1 MDASTSSIE
10 AVFLTTGEAI
20 LPGRIPGGFRLDV
33 IAEYAPD
40 KIRNVVLLGH
50 SHDGKTML
58 AEAMLFAS
66 GGVARMGSPDQGT
79 ATTDFEPEE
88 QKRKISINL
97 GVAFAEHNG
106 HKVNILDAPGFFDF
120 AGQVVS
126 GLRAAEGAV
135 VVVGP
140 SSQLAVGTE
149 VAWEQCNRTSKP
161 RIVVVNKLDK
171 EHSDFYGAIDAM
183 RQNLSP
189 RPFPLH
195 LPIGA
200 EQDFRGIV
208 DLLHMKAFVTAE
220 DGKGS
225 EIPIPDEMKPRV
237 EEYRGQLIEA
247 AAESDDSLLEK
258 YLDAGTLDEEE
269 IQRGLRQGILDAKVA
284 PVVCASATKL
294 LGVRTLLSTIVELMP
309 SPEADP
315 DKPVKAFVFSTGG
328 DQFGR
333 VTYFKVI
340 AGVVKADAHLPNLSR
355 GGEERLAQIFFPRG
369 KEHVAATEVRA
380 GDIAAATKLSH
391 TLTGDTLGM
400 KDGGPLPGLDLPGP
414 AYSLAI
420 TPKARGDEEKIS
432 SGLARLSEEDPTL
445 HVERTEETHQL
456 VIAGLGDVHLD
467 VTLEKLRRKYG
478 VEATTATPRVPYRE
492 TVHGSA
498 RAEGRHVKQ
507 SGGHGQYGICVI
519 EVAPTARG
527 EGFVWEDKIFGGS
540 IPQNFRLSVQKG
552 IVDTMSKGVVAGY
565 PMVDVRVTLLDG
577 KYHSVDSNDMA
588 FQIAGSLAIR
598 KGALDAGPVLLEPIV
613 EATIRVPERN
623 LGDIMSDVN
632 GRRGKIL
639 GTEPTDG
646 YQDVKVLV
654 PESEMLRFALDLRS
668 VTQGRGSFAMKF
680 SHYEE
685 MPAHLA
691 KGIIEEFQKQ
701 HETAASAH

>member
-1 MDASTSSIE
+1 MATD
-10 AVFLTTGEAI
+10 
-20 LPGRIPGGFRLDV
+20 
-33 IAEYAPD
+33 YAPD

-66 GGVARMGSPDQGT
+66 GSIARMGSPDQST
-79 ATTDFEPEE
+79 ATMDFEPEE

-97 GVAFAEHNG
+97 GVGFAEHNG
-106 HKVNILDAPGFFDF
+106 YKINILDAPGFFDF
-120 AGQVVS
+120 AGQVLS

-140 SSQLAVGTE
+140 TAQLAVGTE
-149 VAWEQCNRTSKP
+149 VAWEHCNRTSKP

-171 EHSDFYGAIDAM
+171 ENSDFYGAVDAM
-183 RQNLSP
+183 RQTLSP

-225 EIPIPDEMKPRV
+225 EVPIPDDMKQRV

-284 PVVCASATKL
+284 PVVCASATRL

-309 SPEADP
+309 SPDADP

-333 VTYFKVI
+333 VSYFKVI
-340 AGVVKADAHLPNLSR
+340 AGAVKSDAHLPNLSR
-355 GGEERLAQIFFPRG
+355 GGDERLAQIFFPRG

-380 GDIAAATKLSH
+380 GDIAAATKLTH

-445 HVERTEETHQL
+445 HVERLEETHQL

-467 VTLEKLRRKYG
+467 VTLEKLKRKYG

-507 SGGHGQYGICVI
+507 SGGHGQYGVCTI

-540 IPQNFRLSVQKG
+540 IPHNFRPSVQKG
-552 IVDTMSKGVVAGY
+552 IVDSMSKGVVAGY
-565 PMVDVRVTLLDG
+565 PMVDVKVTLLDG

-613 EATIRVPERN
+613 EATIHVPERN

-639 GTEPTDG
+639 GTEPTDDG
-646 YQDVKVLV
+646 YQDVKAMV

-668 VTQGRGSFAMKF
+668 ITQGRGSFAMQF

-701 HETAASAH
+701 HETAGSAH

>member
-1 MDASTSSIE
+1 
-10 AVFLTTGEAI
+10 
-20 LPGRIPGGFRLDV
+20 
-33 IAEYAPD
+33 
-40 KIRNVVLLGH
+40 VVLLGH
-50 SHDGKTML
+50 SHDGKTTL

-66 GGVARMGSPDQGT
+66 GAVARLGSPDQST
-79 ATTDFEPEE
+79 ATMDFEPEE

-97 GVAFAEHNG
+97 GVGFAEHNG
-106 HKVNILDAPGFFDF
+106 YKINILDAPGFFDF
-120 AGQVVS
+120 AGQVSS

-140 SSQLAVGTE
+140 TPQLAVGTE
-149 VAWEQCNRTSKP
+149 VAWEQCNKTAKP
-161 RIVVVNKLDK
+161 RIVAVNKLDK
-171 EHSDFYGAIDAM
+171 ENSDFYGAVAAL
-183 RQNLSP
+183 REALTP

-200 EQDFRGIV
+200 EHDFRGIV
-208 DLLHMKAFVTAE
+208 DLLHLRAFVTAP

-225 EIPIPDEMKPRV
+225 EVPIPDDMKQLV
-237 EEYRGQLIEA
+237 DEYRGQLIEA

-258 YLDAGTLDEEE
+258 YLDAGTLSEEE
-269 IQRGLRQGILDAKVA
+269 IQRGLREGILEGKVA
-284 PVVCASATKL
+284 PVVCCSSTKL
-294 LGVRTLLSTIVELMP
+294 LGVRTLMSTIAELMP
-309 SPEADP
+309 PP
-315 DKPVKAFVFSTGG
+315 DAEPDQPAKAFVFNTGG
-328 DQFGR
+328 
-333 VTYFKVI
+333 YFKVL
-340 AGVVKADAHLPNLSR
+340 AGSVKADAHLPNLSR

-369 KEHVAATEVRA
+369 KEHVAATEVTA
-380 GDIAAATKLSH
+380 GDIAAATKLTH
-391 TLTGDTLGM
+391 TLTGDTLGV
-400 KDGGPLPGLDLPGP
+400 KDGGPVPPLDLPGR

-445 HVERTEETHQL
+445 HVERIEETKQL

-467 VTLEKLRRKYG
+467 VTLDKLKRKYG
-478 VEATTATPRVPYRE
+478 VEATTAVPRVPYRE
-492 TVHGSA
+492 TVHGHA

-519 EVAPTARG
+519 EVAPTTRG

-540 IPQNFRLSVQKG
+540 IPHNFRPSVQKG

-565 PMVDVRVTLLDG
+565 PMVDVRVTLVDG
-577 KYHSVDSNDMA
+577 KYHTVDSNDMA

-598 KGALDAGPVLLEPIV
+598 RAALDAGPVLLEPLV
-613 EATIRVPERN
+613 EATIHVPEKN
-623 LGDIMSDVN
+623 LGDIMSDIN

-646 YQDVKVLV
+646 YQDVKVMV

-668 VTQGRGSFAMKF
+668 ITQGRGSFSQKF

-701 HETAASAH
+701 HEAAS

>member
-1 MDASTSSIE
+1 
-10 AVFLTTGEAI
+10 
-20 LPGRIPGGFRLDV
+20 
-33 IAEYAPD
+33 
-40 KIRNVVLLGH
+40 VVLLGH

-58 AEAMLFAS
+58 AEAMLFAT
-66 GGVARMGSPDQGT
+66 GAIARMGSADQAT
-79 ATTDFEPEE
+79 ATMDFEPEE

-97 GVAFAEHNG
+97 SVGFAEHNG

-120 AGQVVS
+120 SGQVAS

-149 VAWEQCNRTSKP
+149 IAWEHCNRTSKP

-171 EHSDFYGAIDAM
+171 ENSDFYGAVAAM
-183 RQNLSP
+183 RETLSP

-195 LPIGA
+195 LPIGS
-200 EQDFRGIV
+200 EHDFRGIV
-208 DLLHMKAFVTAE
+208 DLLHLKAYVTAP

-225 EIPIPDEMKPRV
+225 EVPVPDDMKQRV
-237 EEYRGQLIEA
+237 EEHRGQLIEA

-269 IQRGLRQGILDAKVA
+269 IQRGLRQGVLDGKVA

-309 SPEADP
+309 PPAAEP
-315 DKPVKAFVFSTGG
+315 DKPVKAFVFNTGG

-333 VTYFKVI
+333 VSYFKVV
-340 AGVVKADAHLPNLSR
+340 AGSVKADAHLPNLSR

-369 KEHVAATEVRA
+369 KEHVAATEIHA
-380 GDIAAATKLSH
+380 GDIGAVTKLTH
-391 TLTGDTLGM
+391 TLTGDTLGQ
-400 KDGGPLPGLDLPGP
+400 KDGGPLPPLEIPGP

-445 HVERTEETHQL
+445 HVERSEETKQL
-456 VIAGLGDVHLD
+456 VIAGQGDVHLD
-467 VTLEKLRRKYG
+467 VTLEKLKRKYG
-478 VEATTATPRVPYRE
+478 VEATTAVPRVPYRE

-540 IPQNFRLSVQKG
+540 IPQNFRPSVQKG

-565 PMVDVRVTLLDG
+565 PMVDVKVTLLDG
-577 KYHSVDSNDMA
+577 KYHTVDSNDMA

-613 EATIRVPERN
+613 EATIHVPEKN

-646 YQDVKVLV
+646 YQDVKVMV

-668 VTQGRGSFAMKF
+668 ITQGRGSFSQKF
-680 SHYEE
+680 DHYEE
-685 MPAHLA
+685 MPSHLA
-691 KGIIEEFQKQ
+691 KTIIDQFQKE
-701 HETAASAH
+701 HEAAASAH

>member
-1 MDASTSSIE
+1 MAT
-10 AVFLTTGEAI
+10 
-20 LPGRIPGGFRLDV
+20 
-33 IAEYAPD
+33 EYASD

-66 GGVARMGSPDQGT
+66 GAVARMGSPDQAT

-88 QKRKISINL
+88 HKRKISITL

-106 HKVNILDAPGFFDF
+106 HKINIIDAPGFFDF
-120 AGQVVS
+120 AGQVIS

-140 SSQLAVGTE
+140 TAQLAVGTE
-149 VAWEQCNRTSKP
+149 VAWEFCNRTNKP

-171 EHSDFYGAIDAM
+171 ENSDFYGAVAAL
-183 RQNLSP
+183 RETLTP

-208 DLLHMKAFVTAE
+208 DLLHLKAFVTAE

-225 EIPIPDEMKPRV
+225 EVPIPDDMKQRV

-258 YLDAGTLDEEE
+258 YLDAGTLSEEE
-269 IQRGLRQGILDAKVA
+269 IQRGLREGILQGKVA
-284 PVVCASATKL
+284 PVLCCSATKL
-294 LGVRTLLSTIVELMP
+294 LGVRTLMSTIAELMP
-309 SPEADP
+309 PAEAEP

-333 VTYFKVI
+333 VSYFKVV
-340 AGVVKADAHLPNLSR
+340 AGTVKADAHLPNLSR

-369 KEHVAATEVRA
+369 KEHVAASEVHA
-380 GDIAAATKLSH
+380 GDIAAATKLAH
-391 TLTGDTLGM
+391 TLTGDTIGL
-400 KDGGPLPGLDLPGP
+400 KDGGPVAPIDFPGP

-445 HVERTEETHQL
+445 HVERSEETKQL

-467 VTLEKLRRKYG
+467 VTLERLKRKYG
-478 VEATTATPRVPYRE
+478 VEATTATPRVPLRE
-492 TVHGSA
+492 TVHGHA

-519 EVAPTARG
+519 EVEPTARG

-540 IPQNFRLSVQKG
+540 IPQNFRPSVQKG
-552 IVDTMSKGVVAGY
+552 IIDTMAKGVVAGY
-565 PMVDVRVTLLDG
+565 PMVDVKVRLVDG
-577 KYHSVDSNDMA
+577 KYHTVDSNDMA
-588 FQIAGSLAIR
+588 FQIAGSVAIR
-598 KGALDAGPVLLEPIV
+598 RGALDAGPVLLEPLV
-613 EATIRVPERN
+613 EATIHVPEKY
-623 LGDIMSDVN
+623 LGDIMSDIN

-646 YQDVKVLV
+646 YQDVKAMV

-668 VTQGRGSFAMKF
+668 ITQGRGSFTKKF

-701 HETAASAH
+701 HEAAASAH

>member
-1 MDASTSSIE
+1 M
-10 AVFLTTGEAI
+10 
-20 LPGRIPGGFRLDV
+20 
-33 IAEYAPD
+33 
-40 KIRNVVLLGH
+40 VLLGH

-66 GGVARMGSPDQGT
+66 GSVARIGSPDQST

-88 QKRKISINL
+88 QRRKISINL
-97 GVAFAEHNG
+97 GIAFAEHNG
-106 HKVNILDAPGFFDF
+106 FKINILDAPGFFDF
-120 AGQVVS
+120 AGQVAS
-126 GLRAAEGAV
+126 GMRAADGAV

-149 VAWEQCNRTSKP
+149 VAWEQCNRATKP

-171 EHSDFYGAIDAM
+171 ENSDFYGAVAAM
-183 RQNLSP
+183 RASLTP

-208 DLLHMKAFVTAE
+208 DLLHLKAFVTAP

-225 EIPIPDEMKPRV
+225 EVEIPDDMKQRV
-237 EEYRGQLIEA
+237 DEYRGQLIEA

-258 YLDAGTLDEEE
+258 YLDSGTLSEEE
-269 IQRGLRQGILDAKVA
+269 IQRGLRQGILEGKVA
-284 PVVCASATKL
+284 PVVCCSATKL
-294 LGVRTLLSTIVELMP
+294 LGVRTLMSTIAELMP
-309 SPEADP
+309 PPEAEP
-315 DKPVKAFVFSTGG
+315 DKPVKAFVFNTGG

-333 VTYFKVI
+333 VSYFKVV
-340 AGVVKADAHLPNLSR
+340 AGTVKADAHLPNLSR

-369 KEHVAATEVRA
+369 KEHIAATEVRA
-380 GDIAAATKLSH
+380 GDIAAATKLAH
-391 TLTGDTLGM
+391 TLTGDTLGL
-400 KDGGPLPGLDLPGP
+400 KDGGPLLPLDVPGP

-432 SGLARLSEEDPTL
+432 SGLARLGEEDPTL
-445 HVERTEETHQL
+445 HVERSEETKQL

-467 VTLEKLRRKYG
+467 VTLEKLKRKYG
-478 VEATTATPRVPYRE
+478 VEASTATPRVPYRE
-492 TVHGSA
+492 TVHGTA

-519 EVAPTARG
+519 EVSPTARG

-540 IPQNFRLSVQKG
+540 IPQNFRPSVQKG

-565 PMVDVRVTLLDG
+565 PMVDVKVTLLDG
-577 KYHSVDSNDMA
+577 KYHTVDSNDMA

-598 KGALDAGPVLLEPIV
+598 KAALDAGPVLLEPIV
-613 EATIRVPERN
+613 DATIHVPEKN

-646 YQDVKVLV
+646 YQNVKVMV

-668 VTQGRGSFAMKF
+668 ITQGRGSFTKKF
-680 SHYEE
+680 DHYEE

-691 KGIIEEFQKQ
+691 KVIIEHFQKE
-701 HETAASAH
+701 HEAAS

>member
-1 MDASTSSIE
+1 WRPHSTGPWRPSPRRMTLNR
-10 AVFLTTGEAI
+10 ALDLTHNS
-20 LPGRIPGGFRLDV
+20 GRSWWV
-33 IAEYAPD
+33 VWMATEYAPD

-50 SHDGKTML
+50 SHDGKTTL
-58 AEAMLFAS
+58 AEAMLFAA
-66 GGVARMGSPDQGT
+66 GAVPRMGSPDQST

-106 HKVNILDAPGFFDF
+106 YKINILDAPGFFDF

-140 SSQLAVGTE
+140 TPQLAVGTE
-149 VAWEQCNRTSKP
+149 VAWEQVNRTNKP

-171 EHSDFYGAIDAM
+171 ENSDFYGAVAAM
-183 RQNLSP
+183 RGTLTP

-200 EQDFRGIV
+200 EHEFRGIV
-208 DLLHMKAFVTAE
+208 DLLHLKAFVTAD

-225 EIPIPDEMKPRV
+225 EVPIPDDMKKLV

-258 YLDAGTLDEEE
+258 YLDAGTLNEEE
-269 IQRGLRQGILDAKVA
+269 MQRGLREGTLEGKVA
-284 PVVCASATKL
+284 PVVCCSATKL
-294 LGVRTLLSTIVELMP
+294 LGVRTLMSTIAELMP
-309 SPEADP
+309 PPEVEP

-333 VTYFKVI
+333 VSYFKVV
-340 AGVVKADAHLPNLSR
+340 AGTLKADAHLPNLSR

-369 KEHVAATEVRA
+369 KEHVATTEVRS
-380 GDIAAATKLSH
+380 GDIAAATKLAH
-391 TLTGDTLGM
+391 TFTGDTLGL
-400 KDGGPLPGLDLPGP
+400 KDGGPLLPLDLPGL
-414 AYSLAI
+414 AYSVAI
-420 TPKARGDEEKIS
+420 
-432 SGLARLSEEDPTL
+432 SGP
-445 HVERTEETHQL
+445 
-456 VIAGLGDVHLD
+456 
-467 VTLEKLRRKYG
+467 
-478 VEATTATPRVPYRE
+478 
-492 TVHGSA
+492 A

-519 EVAPTARG
+519 EVAPTKRG
-527 EGFVWEDKIFGGS
+527 EGFVWEDKIFGGA
-540 IPQNFRLSVQKG
+540 IPQNFRASVQKG
-552 IVDTMSKGVVAGY
+552 IVDNMAKGVVAGY
-565 PMVDVRVTLLDG
+565 PMVDVKVTLVDG
-577 KYHSVDSNDMA
+577 KFHQVDSNDMA

-598 KGALDAGPVLLEPIV
+598 KGALDAGPVLLEPLV
-613 EATIRVPERN
+613 EATIHVPEKY
-623 LGDIMSDVN
+623 LGDIMSDIN

-646 YQDVKVLV
+646 YQDVKAMV

-668 VTQGRGSFAMKF
+668 ITQGRGSFSKKF

-701 HETAASAH
+701 HEAAASAH

>member
-1 MDASTSSIE
+1 MAT
-10 AVFLTTGEAI
+10 
-20 LPGRIPGGFRLDV
+20 
-33 IAEYAPD
+33 EYAPD

-50 SHDGKTML
+50 SHDGKTLL

-66 GGVARMGSPDQGT
+66 GAVPRMGSPDSAT
-79 ATTDFEPEE
+79 ATMDFEPEE

-97 GVAFAEHNG
+97 GVGFVEHNG
-106 HKVNILDAPGFFDF
+106 YKINILDAPGFFDF
-120 AGQVVS
+120 AGQVLS

-140 SSQLAVGTE
+140 SPQVAVGTE
-149 VAWEQCNRTSKP
+149 VAWEYCNRTEKP
-161 RIVVVNKLDK
+161 RIVVVSKLDK
-171 EHSDFYGAIDAM
+171 ENSDFYGAVAALRDH
-183 RQNLSP
+183 LSP

-208 DLLHMKAFVTAE
+208 DLLHLKAFVTSP

-225 EIPIPDEMKPRV
+225 EVPIPDDMKQRV

-258 YLDAGTLDEEE
+258 YLDAGTLSEEE
-269 IQRGLRQGILDAKVA
+269 IQRGLREGILAGKVA
-284 PVVCASATKL
+284 PVVCCSSTKL
-294 LGVRTLLSTIVELMP
+294 LGVRTLMSTIAELMP
-309 SPEADP
+309 PPDVAPE
-315 DKPVKAFVFSTGG
+315 KPAKAFVFNTGG

-333 VTYFKVI
+333 VSYFKVV
-340 AGVVKADAHLPNLSR
+340 AGSVKADAHLPNLSR

-369 KEHVAATEVRA
+369 KDHVAAAEVRA
-380 GDIAAATKLSH
+380 GDIGAATKLAH
-391 TLTGDTLGM
+391 TLTGDTLGI
-400 KDGGPLPGLDLPGP
+400 KDGGPLPPLTLPGP

-420 TPKARGDEEKIS
+420 TPRTHGDEEKIS
-432 SGLARLSEEDPTL
+432 SGLARLGEEDPTL
-445 HVERTEETHQL
+445 HVERSEETHQL

-467 VTLEKLRRKYG
+467 VILEKLKRKYG
-478 VEATTATPRVPYRE
+478 VDATTAVPRVPYRE
-492 TVHGSA
+492 TVHGHA

-519 EVAPTARG
+519 EVNPTGRG
-527 EGFVWEDKIFGGS
+527 EGFIWEDKIFGGS
-540 IPQNFRLSVQKG
+540 IPHNFRPSVQKG
-552 IVDTMSKGVVAGY
+552 IVDTMAKGVVAGY
-565 PMVDVRVTLLDG
+565 PMVDVRVTLVDG

-588 FQIAGSLAIR
+588 FQIAGSVAIR
-598 KGALDAGPVLLEPIV
+598 KASMDAGPVLLEPVV
-613 EATIRVPERN
+613 EATIHVPEKN
-623 LGDIMSDVN
+623 LGDIMSDIN

-639 GTEPTDG
+639 GTEPDDG
-646 YQDVKVLV
+646 YQNIKAIV

-668 VTQGRGSFAMKF
+668 ITQGRGSFSKTF

-691 KGIIEEFQKQ
+691 KTIIEEFQKE
-701 HETAASAH
+701 HAAVSS

>member
-1 MDASTSSIE
+1 MATDHAS
-10 AVFLTTGEAI
+10 
-20 LPGRIPGGFRLDV
+20 
-33 IAEYAPD
+33 D

-66 GGVARMGSPDQGT
+66 GTIPRMGAPDQST
-79 ATTDFEPEE
+79 STMDFEPEE

-97 GVAFAEHNG
+97 GAAFVEHNG
-106 HKVNILDAPGFFDF
+106 YKINILDAPGFFDF
-120 AGQVVS
+120 AGQVAS

-140 SSQLAVGTE
+140 TSQLAVGTE
-149 VAWEQCNRTSKP
+149 IAWEQCNRTSKP

-171 EHSDFYGAIDAM
+171 ENSDFYGAVAAM
-183 RQNLSP
+183 REHLSP

-200 EQDFRGIV
+200 EADFKGIV
-208 DLLHMKAFVTAE
+208 DLLHLKAYVTAP

-225 EIPIPDEMKPRV
+225 EVPIPDDLKQRV
-237 EEYRGQLIEA
+237 EEHRAQLIEA

-258 YLDAGTLDEEE
+258 YLDAGTLSEEE
-269 IQRGLRQGILDAKVA
+269 IQRGLREGILAGKVA
-284 PVVCASATKL
+284 PVVCCSSTKL
-294 LGVRTLLSTIVELMP
+294 LGVRTLLSTITELMP
-309 SPEADP
+309 PPEVEP
-315 DKPVKAFVFSTGG
+315 EKPTKLFVFNTGG

-333 VTYFKVI
+333 VSYFKVV
-340 AGVVKADAHLPNLSR
+340 AGTLKTDAHLPNLTR

-369 KEHVAATEVRA
+369 KEHVPATEIHA
-380 GDIAAATKLSH
+380 GDIGAATKLAH
-391 TLTGDTLGM
+391 TLTGDTLGI
-400 KDGGPLPGLDLPGP
+400 KDGGPLPALDLPGP
-414 AYSLAI
+414 AFSVAI

-432 SGLARLSEEDPTL
+432 TGLARLSEEDPTL
-445 HVERTEETHQL
+445 HVERNEETHQL
-456 VIAGLGDVHLD
+456 VISGLGDVHLD
-467 VTLEKLRRKYG
+467 VTLEKLKRKYG
-478 VEATTATPRVPYRE
+478 VEATTATPRVAYRE

-519 EVAPTARG
+519 EVAPTPRG

-540 IPQNFRLSVQKG
+540 IPQNFRPSVQKG
-552 IVDTMSKGVVAGY
+552 IVDTMGKGVVAGY
-565 PMVDVRVTLLDG
+565 PMVDVKVTLLDG
-577 KYHSVDSNDMA
+577 KYHTVDSNDMA

-613 EATIRVPERN
+613 EATIKVPEKN
-623 LGDIMSDVN
+623 LGDIMSDIN

-639 GTEPTDG
+639 GTEPDDG
-646 YQDVKVLV
+646 YQNVKAMV

-668 VTQGRGSFAMKF
+668 ITQGRGSFSKRF
-680 SHYEE
+680 DHYEE

-691 KGIIEEFQKQ
+691 KGIIDEFQKQ
-701 HETAASAH
+701 HEAAS